1 MTHKLK
7 MTRQQLAAFLKDHE
21 SIKQFETLFATVD
34 TVAPI
39 TNIDFEYAADTAQA
53 AASNALDQINQLTD
67 DQFLAIVA
75 RIDEIERLL
84 IEMQS
89 IPAHEEPNNSAQ
101 VLTWLT
107 M

>member
-1 MTHKLK
+1 MTQKIK

-21 SIKQFETLFATVD
+21 SIKQFESLFLTVD

-39 TNIDFEYAADTAQA
+39 TSTDFEFAADTAQA
-53 AASNALDQINQLTD
+53 AASNALDQINQVTD

-75 RIDEIERLL
+75 RIDEIESLL
-84 IEMQS
+84 IEMQP
-89 IPAHEEPNNSAQ
+89 ILADEEPNNSVQ
-101 VLTWLT
+101 VLTWLS